1 MVKHF
6 AFHLLCNHKHLTL
19 HSGGD
24 SQSIHH
30 GFLHLSYHILSADD
44 NSVHK
49 SFVARSLEL
58 LASVLTAKILF
69 KAKLLYPYIWY
80 LSGIS
85 KSTIYHLYIGV
96 VEQQGQRPKM
106 RQRAFT
112 DVVYTFPIY
121 HNRHIC
127 VQMRAYSL
135 INFHVVPVWNKFSK
149 ELSDALIYWNL
160 MNQCMQ
166 LKLIC
171 WRLHV

>member
-1 MVKHF
+1 M
-6 AFHLLCNHKHLTL
+6 CNHKHLTL

-24 SQSIHH
+24 SQPTHH
-30 GFLHLSYHILSADD
+30 GFLHFLYQILFAD

-49 SFVARSLEL
+49 TFVARSLEL
-58 LASVLTAKILF
+58 LACVLTAKILF

-85 KSTIYHLYIGV
+85 KSTLYHLYIGV
-96 VEQQGQRPKM
+96 VELKGQRPKM

-166 LKLIC
+166 LKLIS